1 MAITKPA
8 GTWTYEDLFSLP
20 DNGRRYEVIEGELY
34 EKPAPS
40 WDHAVTIMNLILMLA
55 PVVQALGV

>member
-20 DNGRRYEVIEGELY
+20 DEGRRYEIRET
-34 EKPAPS
+34 PS
-40 WDHAVTIMNLILMLA
+40 FR
-55 PVVQALGV
+55 